1 MDDVFDLKL
10 DAIHEL
16 TSQAYEGG
24 ADGGEARLAE
34 VPPAEDIAAR
44 KAWLRKGWAP
54 RQASEADRSR
64 DVLIH
69 WYGEEKGKAVK
80 FAEAFEI
87 CEYGRQPKP
96 EEIRKLFPFF
106 D

>member
-1 MDDVFDLKL
+1 MFDLKL

-24 ADGGEARLAE
+24 ADGSEASLAK
-34 VPPAEDIAAR
+34 VPAATDVAGR
-44 KAWLRKGWAP
+44 KAWLRKQWEG
-54 RQASEADRSR
+54 RQRSEAERSR
-64 DVLIH
+64 EALIKM
-69 WYGEEKGKAVK
+69 YGQEKGAAVK

-87 CEYGRQPKP
+87 CEYGRQPSP